1 MNSFSV
7 WHSSCSL
14 EELGKHPWKRWQCV
28 TQAGEVSKALRVNV
42 THPHR
47 VPILATAVQEE
58 LEKEVLMEST
68 PCSAAAQ
75 VSCVP
80 RISRD
85 VCKDLILVTFDFQ
98 SSGTCHQVPLPPV
111 DCW

>member
-1 MNSFSV
+1 MN
-7 WHSSCSL
+7 
-14 EELGKHPWKRWQCV
+14 
-28 TQAGEVSKALRVNV
+28 KALGANV
-42 THPHR
+42 ADPHR

-68 PCSAAAQ
+68 PCSAATQ

-80 RISRD
+80 WISRD
-85 VCKDLILVTFDFQ
+85 TCKDLILVTFDFE
-98 SSGTCHQVPLPPV
+98 SSGTFHQVPVLPV